1 MSPNNKN
8 IGGGRTAGTG
18 SMGPGGAGA
27 GNRPLEAEATGQ
39 VAVDLYQE
47 IQVLRP
53 RVVADS
59 VTSAISALPY
69 LRPLTLMLEFK
80 PGRGGAQ

>member
-1 MSPNNKN
+1 
-8 IGGGRTAGTG
+8 
-18 SMGPGGAGA
+18 MGPGGAGA
-27 GNRPLEAEATGQ
+27 GNCPLEAEATGQ

-59 VTSAISALPY
+59 VTSVISAFAY

-80 PGRGGAQ
+80 PRRVGAQ

>member
-8 IGGGRTAGTG
+8 IRGGRTAGAG
-18 SMGPGGAGA
+18 SMGPRGAGA
-27 GNRPLEAEATGQ
+27 GNRTLEAEATGQ
-39 VAVDLYQE
+39 VVVDLDQG

-59 VTSAISALPY
+59 VTSVISALPY